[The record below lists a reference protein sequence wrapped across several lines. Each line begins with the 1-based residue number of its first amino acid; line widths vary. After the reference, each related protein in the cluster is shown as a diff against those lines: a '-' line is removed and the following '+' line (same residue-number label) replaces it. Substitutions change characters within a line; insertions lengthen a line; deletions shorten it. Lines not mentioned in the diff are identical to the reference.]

1 MTKVR
6 DIATFLGK
14 TEALN
19 TTNKTLAFDSGS
31 ISTITTDI
39 ADDIIAS
46 NGLVVYDS
54 VGLLPASP
62 NDGDRAWVTGNNRFY
77 VADSSWHN
85 SLLVNSPPTVNI
97 LNYDS
102 DLNDSQSLS
111 MTIDVTDSFENLDI
125 ITYNA
130 VISPSNILDSAVL
143 SFAFDSS
150 VVDMTM
156 RSNTID
162 GVRNFQVTF
171 TANDQVNISTSV
183 KDFAVSPPFS
193 TGTLVSSVSAVNE
206 GSSVLFTLPTV
217 GYANGATFPYSI
229 TGISAADLNPQ
240 TLTGNMVVSGSSATK
255 TITARSD
262 VTTEGSETMTFSA
275 DGQSVNVTIN
285 DTSLSPPS
293 YSISLSSAGS
303 ISEGGIQYIYIVYA
317 NHAGGTIP
325 CSFTPTSGVG
335 DIYDAGHV
343 TNCTMTNK
351 NYSAG
356 TFNLALTGQSGTATL
371 YVRHGNDNARNGTGT
386 ARVVFG
392 SPINANT
399 GYWTVNDTDWP
410 YCGMLNVTSGSSGFD
425 SIIFRFHRDG
435 IGGFQYGKKSNFQS
449 GSNNTGGAQNGGN
462 QASGQSNG
470 YIRYWKTM
478 ILKLD
483 NTDVGYFTWNNPN
496 RIGIGTN
503 TSGLVSNI
511 YFNNYLNNGNLQP
524 TSSGGWST
532 DLGSGGN
539 SGDVYGGTNQ
549 ASFFFDTLSFHS
561 SNYSGAYSWNRYN
574 EFYLFDA
581 V

>member
-6 DIATFLGK
+6 DIAAFLGK

-19 TTNKTLAFDSGS
+19 PINKALAFDSNS
-31 ISTITTDI
+31 ISTLTPSV
-39 ADDIIAS
+39 ANDIINA
-46 NGLVVYDS
+46 NGVVVYDS

-62 NDGDRAWVTGNNRFY
+62 NDGDRAWVTSNNRFY

-85 SLLVNSPPTVNI
+85 SLLVNAPPSIDI

-102 DLNDSQSLS
+102 DLNDSQSLT
-111 MTIDVTDSFENLDI
+111 MTIQVTDSHENLDI
-125 ITYNA
+125 ISYNA

-150 VVDMTM
+150 VVDMDM

-183 KDFAVSPPFS
+183 KDFTVSPPFS

-206 GSSVLFTLPTV
+206 GSSVLFTLPTA
-217 GYANGATFPYSI
+217 GYANGATFPYTI

-240 TLTGNMVVSGSSATK
+240 TLSGNMVVSGSSATK

-262 VTTEGSETMTFSA
+262 VTTEGAETMTFSA

-303 ISEGGIQYIYIVYA
+303 ISEGGIQYIYIAYA
-317 NHAGGTIP
+317 NHAGGTIS

-371 YVRHGNDNARNGTGT
+371 YVRHANDNARNGTGT

-392 SPINANT
+392 SPINSNT

-410 YCGMLNVTSGSSGFD
+410 YCGMLGPQSGPSAGFD
-425 SIIFRFHRDG
+425 NFTFRFHRDG
-435 IGGFQYGKKSNFQS
+435 ISGYRYGEVSEFRY
-449 GSNNTGGAQNGGN
+449 GSNNTGGLQNGGTTGLHN
-462 QASGQSNG
+462 SNR
-470 YIRYWKTM
+470 RYYKT
-478 ILKLD
+478 IVFKLGSS
-483 NTDVGYFTWNNPN
+483 DVGYFTWNDPQNVYF
-496 RIGIGTN
+496 GTN
-503 TSGLVSNI
+503 SSGLVNNTILYNSNQ
-511 YFNNYLNNGNLQP
+511 FGNAHNG
-524 TSSGGWST
+524 GFST
-532 DLGSGGN
+532 DLGSVSN
-539 SGDVYGGTNQ
+539 SSDVYGGTNQ
-549 ASFFFDTLSFHS
+549 ATIFFDTLAFHS
-561 SNYSGAYSWNRYN
+561 STYSSAASWNRYN